1 MTYFIPWTR
10 TGTCVSYNTVKRQG
24 EDLEP
29 NGGEWTGKVDIRTR
43 KKVNKPDNFLRQRY
57 PATDSHS
64 QLHPG
69 SSHLKGKSTSA
80 SFSGHSS
87 ASEGRAKG

>member
-1 MTYFIPWTR
+1 MTYFIPWTL
-10 TGTCVSYNTVKRQG
+10 TANCVSYNTVKRQG

-29 NGGEWTGKVDIRTR
+29 DGGEWTGKVDRTR
-43 KKVNKPDNFLRQRY
+43 KKVNKPDNFPRQRY
-57 PATDSHS
+57 LATASHS
-64 QLHPG
+64 HPHPG

-80 SFSGHSS
+80 SLSGHSS